1 MMKINNDDTVRID
14 IVDDD
19 NDDEIND
26 KYNDDDIDTSNWRSR
41 WGCLLLFYLWHLTQ
55 S

>member
-19 NDDEIND
+19 NDDKIND
-26 KYNDDDIDTSNWRSR
+26 KYNDDDIDTSN
-41 WGCLLLFYLWHLTQ
+41 
-55 S
+55 